1 MDLPTLA
8 DFRARYPEFTL
19 VPDGLAAGVLMEAVL
34 FVDETWRDS
43 DRAPA
48 VLALAA
54 HLLAREGEP
63 GRSSTLAAGGSLA
76 TAPGSLGAVTGM
88 SVGDVSVSY
97 SDASSTSS
105 SAEGDSA
112 ADYSTTAY
120 GRLFLRLRA
129 RNFPAVMVV

>member
-8 DFRARYPEFTL
+8 DFRARYPEFTP
-19 VPDGLAAGVLMEAVL
+19 VPDGLAAGVVTEAGL

-48 VLALAA
+48 VLALAG
-54 HLLAREGEP
+54 HLLSREGEP
-63 GRSSTLAAGGSLA
+63 GRSSTLAAGGALA
-76 TAPGSLGAVTGM
+76 AAPGALGSLTGM

-97 SDASSTSS
+97 SDASSASS
-105 SAEGDSA
+105 SGDGASA
-112 ADYSTTAY
+112 SDYSTTAY

>member
-1 MDLPTLA
+1 MDLPALA
-8 DFRARYPEFTL
+8 DFRARYPEFTPVL
-19 VPDGLAAGVLMEAVL
+19 DGLAAGVLMEAGL

-97 SDASSTSS
+97 SDAASASS
-105 SAEGDSA
+105 SGEGASSS
-112 ADYSTTAY
+112 DYSTTAY